1 MHHLLI
7 ILDIFTLI
15 SLINFVNINKLIL
28 ILKISGWCDVTD
40 KMTTSV
46 LKVLTYITT
55 SITTIGLTVI
65 LLIMSVST
73 STIAV
78 ILTQV

>member
-15 SLINFVNINKLIL
+15 SLSNFVNINKLIL

-40 KMTTSV
+40 KTTSV

-55 SITTIGLTVI
+55 SITTIGLAVI

-73 STIAV
+73 FTIAV

>member
-1 MHHLLI
+1 MHRLLI

-15 SLINFVNINKLIL
+15 SLSNFVNINKLIL

-40 KMTTSV
+40 KSTTSV

-55 SITTIGLTVI
+55 SITTIGLAVI

-73 STIAV
+73 FTIAV
-78 ILTQV
+78 MLTQV

>member
-1 MHHLLI
+1 MHRLLI

-15 SLINFVNINKLIL
+15 SLSNFVNINKLIL

-40 KMTTSV
+40 KSTTSV

-55 SITTIGLTVI
+55 SITTIGLAVI

-73 STIAV
+73 FTIAV

>member
-1 MHHLLI
+1 MHRLLI

-15 SLINFVNINKLIL
+15 SLSNFVNINKLIL

-40 KMTTSV
+40 KTTTSV

-55 SITTIGLTVI
+55 SITTIGLAVI

-73 STIAV
+73 FTIAV